1 VEPIRYK
8 FGMNFLHAHLSS
20 VIELARSLIE
30 ILILATGI
38 YSMWKLFRGTR
49 GARVLAGFAV
59 VLATMSLLAVVL
71 HLTVILTLLSFS
83 PALLI
88 TALVIIFQPELRRVF
103 AEVGS
108 RPLLGGHRQQTEV
121 IEIVIRTLEQLQQD
135 GHGALIAFE
144 RKITYE
150 PARET
155 GTLLD
160 AKVSDDLLATIFF
173 PKTPLHDGGV
183 IIAEDRIAVAA
194 AIFPLTQTE
203 GLQRNLGL
211 RHRAALGLSDETD
224 AVVVVLSEETGIISL
239 AIGGELR
246 RPLTTDEL
254 RSQLIAILLQN
265 KDHEK
270 PLVEQLAG

>member
-1 VEPIRYK
+1 
-8 FGMNFLHAHLSS
+8 MNPLHLSLS
-20 VIELARSLIE
+20 ALEGIARSAVE
-30 ILILATGI
+30 IAILTTAI
-38 YSMWKLFRGTR
+38 YFMWKLFRGTR

-59 VLATMSLLAVVL
+59 VLATMSLLAAALQLRVIEKL
-71 HLTVILTLLSFS
+71 LTFS
-83 PALLI
+83 PAFLI
-88 TALVIIFQPELRRVF
+88 TSLVIIFQPELRRIF

-108 RPLLGGHRQQTEV
+108 RQLLGGHRQQTEI
-121 IEIVIRTLEQLQQD
+121 IEIVIRTLEHMQQD

-144 RKITYE
+144 RDITYE

-155 GTLLD
+155 GTILD
-160 AKVSDDLLATIFF
+160 AQVTDDLLETIFF

-183 IIAEDRIAVAA
+183 IITQDRIAVAA
-194 AIFPLTQTE
+194 AIFPLTQAE

-224 AVVVVLSEETGIISL
+224 AAVVVLSEETGIISL
-239 AIGGELR
+239 AFNGELR

-254 RSQLIAILLQN
+254 RSHLIAILVQN

-270 PLVEQLAG
+270 SLVEQLAS

>member
-1 VEPIRYK
+1 
-8 FGMNFLHAHLSS
+8 MNSHTLAIIWG
-20 VIELARSLIE
+20 VIQSGIE
-30 ILILATGI
+30 IGILSAGI
-38 YSMWKLFRGTR
+38 YWMWKLFRGTR

-59 VLATMSLLAVVL
+59 VLATLSLLAIAL
-71 HLTVILTLLSFS
+71 DLRVIQ
-83 PALLI
+83 ALLRTTPAFLF

-108 RPLLGGHRQQTEV
+108 RQLLGGRRQTTEV
-121 IEIVIRTLEQLQQD
+121 IEIIIRALEQMQQD

-144 RKITYE
+144 REITYE

-155 GTLLD
+155 GTIID
-160 AKVSDDLLATIFF
+160 AQITDDLIETIFF

-183 IIAEDRIAVAA
+183 IICRDRIAVAA

-203 GLQRNLGL
+203 GLQRTLGL

-224 AVVVVLSEETGIISL
+224 AVVVVLSEETGILSL
-239 AIGGELR
+239 AYNGELR

-254 RSQLIAILLQN
+254 RSQLITILLQN
-265 KDHEK
+265 KDEK
-270 PLVEQLAG
+270 SLVEQLAS

>member
-1 VEPIRYK
+1 
-8 FGMNFLHAHLSS
+8 MNFLHAHFPVAVDVL
-20 VIELARSLIE
+20 RSLIE
-30 ILILATGI
+30 VLILATGI
-38 YSMWKLFRGTR
+38 YYTWKLFRGTR
-49 GARVLAGFAV
+49 GARVLAGFGL
-59 VLATMSLLAVVL
+59 VLAFMSLIAYALG
-71 HLTVILTLLSFS
+71 LTVIEELLRAS
-83 PALLI
+83 PAFLI
-88 TALVIIFQPELRRVF
+88 TALVIIFQPELRRIF

-108 RPLLGGHRQQTEV
+108 RQLLGGRRQQTEV
-121 IEIVIRTLEQLQQD
+121 IEIVIRTIEQMQQD

-155 GTLLD
+155 GTIVD
-160 AKVSDDLLATIFF
+160 AQVSDDLLATIFF

-183 IIAEDRIAVAA
+183 IIACDRLAVAA
-194 AIFPLTQTE
+194 AIFPLTQAE

-239 AIGGELR
+239 AVGGELR

-254 RSQLIAILLQN
+254 RSQLIAILVQN
-265 KDHEK
+265 KEHEK
-270 PLVEQLAG
+270 SLVEQLAG

>member
-1 VEPIRYK
+1 
-8 FGMNFLHAHLSS
+8 MNAHTLAIIWG
-20 VIELARSLIE
+20 VIQSGIE
-30 ILILATGI
+30 IGILSAGI
-38 YSMWKLFRGTR
+38 YWMWKLFRGTR

-59 VLATMSLLAVVL
+59 VLATLSLLAIAL
-71 HLTVILTLLSFS
+71 DLRVIQ
-83 PALLI
+83 ALLRTTPAFLF

-108 RPLLGGHRQQTEV
+108 RQLLGGRRQTTEV
-121 IEIVIRTLEQLQQD
+121 IEIVIRALEQMQQD

-144 RKITYE
+144 REITYE

-155 GTLLD
+155 GTIID
-160 AKVSDDLLATIFF
+160 AQITDDLIETIFF

-183 IIAEDRIAVAA
+183 IICRDRIAVAA

-203 GLQRNLGL
+203 GLQRTLGL

-224 AVVVVLSEETGIISL
+224 AVVVVLSEETGILSL
-239 AIGGELR
+239 AYNGELR

-254 RSQLIAILLQN
+254 RSQLITILLQN
-265 KDHEK
+265 KDEK
-270 PLVEQLAG
+270 SLVEQLAS

>member
-1 VEPIRYK
+1 
-8 FGMNFLHAHLSS
+8 MNFLHAHSS
-20 VIELARSLIE
+20 SILDTARSIIEL
-30 ILILATGI
+30 LILTAGI
-38 YSMWKLFRGTR
+38 YSIWKLFRGTR
-49 GARVLAGFAV
+49 GARVLAGFGL
-59 VLATMSLLAVVL
+59 VLATMSILAVVL
-71 HLTVILTLLSFS
+71 NLTVILTLLKFS
-83 PALLI
+83 PAVLI
-88 TALVIIFQPELRRVF
+88 TALVIIFQPELRRIF

-108 RPLLGGHRQQTEV
+108 RPLLGGRRQQTEV
-121 IEIVIRTLEQLQQD
+121 IELVIRTLEQMQQD

-155 GTLLD
+155 GTIID
-160 AKVSDDLLATIFF
+160 AKVSDDLLETIFF

-183 IIAEDRIAVAA
+183 IIVDDRIAVAA
-194 AIFPLTQTE
+194 AIFPLTQAE
-203 GLQRNLGL
+203 GLQRTLGL

>member
-1 VEPIRYK
+1 
-8 FGMNFLHAHLSS
+8 MNSHTLAIMWG
-20 VIELARSLIE
+20 VIQSGIE
-30 ILILATGI
+30 IGILTAGI
-38 YSMWKLFRGTR
+38 YWMWKLFRGTR

-59 VLATMSLLAVVL
+59 VLATLSLLAIAL
-71 HLTVILTLLSFS
+71 DLKVIQ
-83 PALLI
+83 ALLRTTPAFLF

-108 RPLLGGHRQQTEV
+108 RQLLGGRRQTTEV
-121 IEIVIRTLEQLQQD
+121 IEIIIRALEQMQQD

-144 RKITYE
+144 REITYE

-155 GTLLD
+155 GTIID
-160 AKVSDDLLATIFF
+160 AQITDDLIETIFF

-183 IIAEDRIAVAA
+183 IICRDRIAVAA

-203 GLQRNLGL
+203 GLQRTLGL

-224 AVVVVLSEETGIISL
+224 AVVVVLSEETGILSL
-239 AIGGELR
+239 AYNGELR

-254 RSQLIAILLQN
+254 RSQLITILLQN
-265 KDHEK
+265 KDEK
-270 PLVEQLAG
+270 SLVEQLAG

>member
-1 VEPIRYK
+1 
-8 FGMNFLHAHLSS
+8 MNSHTVAIIWG
-20 VIELARSLIE
+20 VIQSGIE
-30 ILILATGI
+30 IGILTAGI
-38 YSMWKLFRGTR
+38 YWMWKLFRGTR

-59 VLATMSLLAVVL
+59 VLATLSLLAIAL
-71 HLTVILTLLSFS
+71 DLKVIQ
-83 PALLI
+83 ALLRTTPAFLF

-108 RPLLGGHRQQTEV
+108 RQLLGGRRQTTEV
-121 IEIVIRTLEQLQQD
+121 IEVVIRALEQMQQD

-144 RKITYE
+144 REITYE

-155 GTLLD
+155 GTIID
-160 AKVSDDLLATIFF
+160 AQITDDLIETIFF

-183 IIAEDRIAVAA
+183 IICRDRIAVAA

-203 GLQRNLGL
+203 GLQRTLGL

-224 AVVVVLSEETGIISL
+224 AVVVVLSEETGILSL
-239 AIGGELR
+239 AYNGELR

-254 RSQLIAILLQN
+254 RSQLITILLQN
-265 KDHEK
+265 KDEK
-270 PLVEQLAG
+270 SLVEQLAS

>member
-1 VEPIRYK
+1 
-8 FGMNFLHAHLSS
+8 MSFLHLHLSTAW
-20 VIELARSLIE
+20 EFLRSLIE
-30 ILILATGI
+30 IFILATGI

-49 GARVLAGFAV
+49 GARVLAGFGV
-59 VLATMSLLAVVL
+59 ILATMSLLAVVL
-71 HLTVILTLLSFS
+71 HLTVIEKLLSFS
-83 PALLI
+83 PAFLI
-88 TALVIIFQPELRRVF
+88 TALVIIFQPELRRIF

-121 IEIVIRTLEQLQQD
+121 IELVIRTLEQMQQD
-135 GHGALIAFE
+135 GNGALIAFE
-144 RKITYE
+144 REITYE

-155 GTLLD
+155 GTILD

-183 IIAEDRIAVAA
+183 IIVGDRIAVAA
-194 AIFPLTQTE
+194 AIFPLTQAE

-224 AVVVVLSEETGIISL
+224 AAVVVLSEETGIISL
-239 AIGGELR
+239 AFGGELR

-254 RSQLIAILLQN
+254 RSQLISILVQN

-270 PLVEQLAG
+270 SLVEQLAS

>member
-1 VEPIRYK
+1 MSY
-8 FGMNFLHAHLSS
+8 LSS
-20 VIELARSLIE
+20 HFLLLTEILRSLVE
-30 ILILATGI
+30 ILILSAGI

-49 GARVLAGFAV
+49 GARVLAGFGF
-59 VLATMSLLAVVL
+59 LLAMLSLVSYAL
-71 HLTVILTLLSFS
+71 QLKVIEKLLSVS
-83 PALLI
+83 PIFLL
-88 TALVIIFQPELRRVF
+88 TSLVIIFQPELRRLF
-103 AEVGS
+103 AELGS
-108 RPLLGGHRQQTEV
+108 RPLFSAHRQQTEIIEVV
-121 IEIVIRTLEQLQQD
+121 INALEQLQQA

-144 RKITYE
+144 REITYD

-173 PKTPLHDGGV
+173 PKTPLHDGGA
-183 IIAEDRIAVAA
+183 IIVHDRIAVAA
-194 AIFPLTQTE
+194 AIFPLTQAE
-203 GLQRNLGL
+203 GLQRTLGL

-239 AIGGELR
+239 AYNGELR

-265 KDHEK
+265 KDDEK
-270 PLVEQLAG
+270 SLVEQLAS

>member
-1 VEPIRYK
+1 
-8 FGMNFLHAHLSS
+8 MHLS
-20 VIELARSLIE
+20 VLKDIARAIIE
-30 ILILATGI
+30 ISILTAGL
-38 YSMWKLFRGTR
+38 YYLWKLFRGTR
-49 GARVLAGFAV
+49 GARVLAGFGA
-59 VLATMSLLAVVL
+59 VLAASSLVAVVL
-71 HLTVILTLLSFS
+71 HLTVILKLLSFS
-83 PALLI
+83 PAFLI

-108 RPLLGGHRQQTEV
+108 RQLLGGHRQQTEI
-121 IEIVIRTLEQLQQD
+121 IEIVIRALEHLQQD

-144 RKITYE
+144 RDITYD

-155 GTLLD
+155 GTIID
-160 AKVSDDLLATIFF
+160 AKVSDDLLETIFF

-183 IIAEDRIAVAA
+183 IIVQDRIAVAA
-194 AIFPLTQTE
+194 AIFPLTQAE

-224 AVVVVLSEETGIISL
+224 AAVVILSEETGIISL
-239 AIGGELR
+239 AFGGELR

-265 KDHEK
+265 KVDEK
-270 PLVEQLAG
+270 SLVEQLAS

>member
-1 VEPIRYK
+1 
-8 FGMNFLHAHLSS
+8 MNSHTLAIIWGVLQSGIEVGILS
-20 VIELARSLIE
+20 A
-30 ILILATGI
+30 GI
-38 YSMWKLFRGTR
+38 YWMWKLFRGTR

-59 VLATMSLLAVVL
+59 VLATLSLLAIAL
-71 HLTVILTLLSFS
+71 DLKVIQ
-83 PALLI
+83 ALLRTTPAFLF

-108 RPLLGGHRQQTEV
+108 RQLLGGRRQTTEV
-121 IEIVIRTLEQLQQD
+121 IEIVIRALEQMQQD

-144 RKITYE
+144 REITYE

-155 GTLLD
+155 GTVID
-160 AKVSDDLLATIFF
+160 AQITDDLIETIFF

-183 IIAEDRIAVAA
+183 IICRDRIAVAA

-203 GLQRNLGL
+203 GLQRTLGL

-224 AVVVVLSEETGIISL
+224 AVVVVLSEETGILSL
-239 AIGGELR
+239 AYNGELR

-254 RSQLIAILLQN
+254 RSQLITILLQN
-265 KDHEK
+265 KDEK
-270 PLVEQLAG
+270 SLVEQLAS